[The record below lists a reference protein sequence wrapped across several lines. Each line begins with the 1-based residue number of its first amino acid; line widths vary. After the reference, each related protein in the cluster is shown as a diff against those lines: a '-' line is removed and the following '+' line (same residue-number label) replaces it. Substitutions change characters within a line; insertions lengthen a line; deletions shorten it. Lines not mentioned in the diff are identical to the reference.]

1 MQVTLL
7 SIAAAVVLV
16 GASGLVLRTV
26 WLIDRL
32 TQSGPSVRPARTQA
46 IEAPVITIERRAA

>member
-7 SIAAAVVLV
+7 SIAAALVLV

-26 WLIDRL
+26 WVLDRL
-32 TQSGPSVRPARTQA
+32 AGPEPPVRPARTQTLA
-46 IEAPVITIERRAA
+46 APVISIERRAA

>member
-1 MQVTLL
+1 MTLL

-32 TQSGPSVRPARTQA
+32 AQPPVRPARAQP
-46 IEAPVITIERRAA
+46 IEAPVVTIERRAA